1 MMSSSTDSAISA
13 KAGFFWAGSTAV
25 CIVWAY
31 FRLPE
36 TKGFT
41 FAEIDMLFEEG
52 VSARRF
58 ATVRKEVAQ
67 AAETVAH

>member
-1 MMSSSTDSAISA
+1 MGSVLIHHVLSA
-13 KAGFFWAGSTAV
+13 KAGFFWAGATV
-25 CIVWAY
+25 LCLVWAY

-52 VSARRF
+52 VPARRF
-58 ATVRKEVAQ
+58 AKVRDEVAQ
-67 AAETVAH
+67 AHSRIPQ